1 MREGVA
7 MKDRKNFQD
16 LQLFDEECE
25 VVVLSLLLSVKGAL
39 DEVRELLTLDCF
51 YIEKHRDI
59 YQSILNVANKGDEI
73 NIVSVMPELSKMEST
88 VTPFELTSISG
99 KYYDYNIYQYAAR
112 LHDLEKR
119 RRFWKIGQYLV
130 SSGLH
135 EEEDIVDVLAK
146 VKDELDNIFC
156 DSASEVSTLYESIEG
171 LYEIVNRNM
180 QGNTPM
186 NGTLTSF
193 SMIDRKGGIQP
204 SDLVIVA
211 GATSQGKTSFVSSIV
226 LTAVKSGSKVA
237 FYSMEMTKQ
246 QLTARL
252 VSVESGIPANELLY
266 GKLNNEKLSLLDKGV
281 GVLYKNCGKGLFFD
295 DRSTSNID
303 MIISSIRSMKIKYG
317 VNGAVIDYLQILNV
331 NMKGTNKEQQMGEVA
346 RRLKNLAKELNI
358 WIIALSQLNRDSQN
372 PEPTTDR
379 LRDSGQI
386 AEAADTVILIYRPEV
401 FGKPY
406 PKPFEK
412 YSTKGTAMINIS
424 KGRNIGIGRFLCGFD
439 CNTAHFY
446 PLNNIPLASE
456 NIASAGSKNDNPW

>member
-1 MREGVA
+1 
-7 MKDRKNFQD
+7 MKNAQIKTAFQGD
-16 LQLFDEECE
+16 QLFDEGCE
-25 VVVLSLLLSVKGAL
+25 SVVLSSLLSAKGAL
-39 DEVRELLTLDCF
+39 NEVRELLNPDCF
-51 YIEKHRDI
+51 YVEKYKDI
-59 YQSILNVANKGDEI
+59 YQSIMNVADRGDEVSI
-73 NIVSVMPELSKMEST
+73 ISVMPELTRMGSV
-88 VTPFELTSISG
+88 VTPYELSAISG
-99 KYYDYNIYQYAAR
+99 KACGLNVYQYAAR

-119 RRFWKIGQYLV
+119 RRFWRIGQYLV
-130 SSGLH
+130 SSGLN
-135 EEEDIVDVLAK
+135 EEEDIVDVLTK
-146 VKDELDNIFC
+146 VKDELDGIFGE
-156 DSASEVSTLYESIEG
+156 SASDVSTLYESIDG
-171 LYEIVNRNM
+171 LYEIVNKNM
-180 QGNTPM
+180 QAEAPMIGTPT
-186 NGTLTSF
+186 GF
-193 SMIDRKGGIQP
+193 PMIDRKGGFQA
-204 SDLVIVA
+204 SDLIVVA

-226 LTAVKSGSKVA
+226 LTAVKSGSKVT

-266 GKLNNEKLSLLDKGV
+266 GKLDNGKLAMLDKGV
-281 GVLYKNCGKGLFFD
+281 RTLYENCGKGLFFD

-317 VNGAVIDYLQILNV
+317 INGAVIDYLQILNV

-358 WIIALSQLNRDSQN
+358 WIVALSQLNRDAQN

-401 FGKPY
+401 FGRSY
-406 PKPFEK
+406 PKPFDR
-412 YSTKGTAMINIS
+412 YSTKGTALINIS

-446 PLNNIPLASE
+446 PLSNFPLASE
-456 NIASAGSKNDNPW
+456 DKASSGSEDNPW